1 MASVSNMPESRNEWS
16 TRWTVAFVG
25 VALVVALI
33 GLGVLLAILGYS
45 PIALIRQALDG
56 LFAAGSVQAMWYVTR
71 AAGILSYLLL
81 WLSTVWGL
89 AVSNKILDP
98 VLHRA
103 FTYDFHQFLS
113 LLAIGFIVLHVGVL
127 LADQYLPFSVAQILV
142 PFAAPYRPVWVGI
155 GTIGLYLTLL
165 VSITFYIRKWI
176 GQKTFRVIHLVSYL
190 AFIAAALH
198 GLFAGTDSPL
208 PTVQAMYLLTTL
220 SVVFLTAYRIVMS
233 AQAKRQRAALS
244 DRA

>member
-1 MASVSNMPESRNEWS
+1 MSMSKPSEPSSRGLS
-16 TRWTVAFVG
+16 TSLVVTGVLTVAALGGLAVVMLVG
-25 VALVVALI
+25 
-33 GLGVLLAILGYS
+33 GYS
-45 PIALIRQALDG
+45 PTGFIANFSDK
-56 LFAAGSVQAMWYVTR
+56 LFAMSSVQAMWYITR
-71 AAGILSYLLL
+71 AAGIMSYLLL

-113 LLAIGFIVLHVGVL
+113 LLAIGFIFLHIGVL

-176 GQKTFRVIHLVSYL
+176 GQKTFRLIHLVSYM
-190 AFIAAALH
+190 AFVAAALH

-208 PTVQAMYLLTTL
+208 LTVQAMYLVTSL
-220 SVVFLTAYRIVMS
+220 SVLFLTVYRIYMS
-233 AQAKRQRAALS
+233 RVNRQVAIRQQS
-244 DRA
+244 

>member
-1 MASVSNMPESRNEWS
+1 MSSVSNMPDANNEWS
-16 TRWTVAFVG
+16 TRWVAAVVG
-25 VALVVALI
+25 VALIVALV

-56 LFAAGSVQAMWYVTR
+56 LFAASSVQAMWYVTR
-71 AAGILSYLLL
+71 AAGLISYLLL

-98 VLHRA
+98 VLQRA

-113 LLAIGFIVLHVGVL
+113 LLAIGFIFLHIGVL

-142 PFAAPYRPVWVGI
+142 PFAAPYRPVWVGL
-155 GTIGLYLTLL
+155 GTIGMYLTLL

-190 AFIAAALH
+190 AFIAVALH

-220 SVVFLTAYRIVMS
+220 SVVFLTVYRIVTS
-233 AQAKRQRAALS
+233 RRLRSQSIAP
-244 DRA
+244 

>member
-1 MASVSNMPESRNEWS
+1 MSSASNMHESGEGWS
-16 TRWTVAFVG
+16 MRWIAAFVG

-33 GLGVLLAILGYS
+33 GLGVLLSILGYS
-45 PIALIRQALDG
+45 PVELLRQAVDK
-56 LFAAGSVQAMWYVTR
+56 LFALSSTQAMWYVTR
-71 AAGILSYLLL
+71 AAGIISYLLL

-89 AVSNKILDP
+89 AVTNKILDP

-113 LLAIGFIVLHVGVL
+113 LLAIGFVILHIVVL
-127 LADQYLPFSVAQILV
+127 LADKYLPFSVAQILV
-142 PFAAPYRPVWVGI
+142 PFAAPYRPVWVGL

-176 GQKTFRVIHLVSYL
+176 GQKTFRMIHLLSYL
-190 AFIAAALH
+190 AFIGAALH

-208 PTVQAMYLLTTL
+208 PAVQIMYFVTAL
-220 SVVFLTAYRIVMS
+220 SVVFLTVYRIAMS
-233 AQAKRQRAALS
+233 KRLRSGVPA
-244 DRA
+244 

>member
-1 MASVSNMPESRNEWS
+1 MSSVSNMPEVNNEWS
-16 TRWTVAFVG
+16 ARWVAAFVG
-25 VALVVALI
+25 VALIVALI
-33 GLGVLLAILGYS
+33 GLGVLLTILGYS
-45 PIALIRQALDG
+45 PITLIRQGLDG
-56 LFAAGSVQAMWYVTR
+56 LFALSTTQTMWYVTR
-71 AAGILSYLLL
+71 AAGIISYLLL

-113 LLAIGFIVLHVGVL
+113 LLAIGFIFLHVGVL

-142 PFAAPYRPVWVGI
+142 PFAAPYRPVWVGL

-165 VSITFYIRKWI
+165 VSVTFYIRKWI
-176 GQKTFRVIHLVSYL
+176 GQKTFRVVHLVSYL
-190 AFIAAALH
+190 AFIAVALH

-208 PTVQAMYLLTTL
+208 PTVQAMYLLTSL
-220 SVVFLTAYRIVMS
+220 SVVFLTAYRIFVS

>member
-1 MASVSNMPESRNEWS
+1 MSFTNTSESSKTES
-16 TRWTVAFVG
+16 PLWTVALIV
-25 VALVVALI
+25 LVLV
-33 GLGVLLAILGYS
+33 LGAMLVSLLALALGYS
-45 PIALIRQALDG
+45 PVDFVSKVLNK
-56 LFAAGSVQAMWYVTR
+56 LFATNTVQVMWYVTR
-71 AAGILSYLLL
+71 AAGLTAYLLL
-81 WLSTVWGL
+81 WLSTVWGV
-89 AVSNKILDP
+89 AVSSKVFDP
-98 VLHRA
+98 VLHRM

-113 LLAIGFIVLHVGVL
+113 LLAIGFTILHVVVL

-142 PFAAPYRPVWVGI
+142 PFSAPYRPVWVGF

-165 VSITFYIRKWI
+165 VSITFYIRRWI

-220 SVVFLTAYRIVMS
+220 SVVFLTAYRIVTS
-233 AQAKRQRAALS
+233 RRLRRQSIAP
-244 DRA
+244 

>member
-1 MASVSNMPESRNEWS
+1 MSVSKQSNVSSNKVS
-16 TRWTVAFVG
+16 TT
-25 VALVVALI
+25 ALVTFAIILAVLGGLTVVIVA
-33 GLGVLLAILGYS
+33 GGYS
-45 PIALIRQALDG
+45 PLDFLRG
-56 LFAAGSVQAMWYVTR
+56 TFDQLFAASSVQALWYVTR
-71 AAGILSYLLL
+71 AAGIMSYLLL

-113 LLAIGFIVLHVGVL
+113 LLAIGFVILHIVVL
-127 LADQYLPFSVAQILV
+127 LADQYLPFSVAQVLV
-142 PFAAPYRPVWVGI
+142 PFAAPYRPLWVGI

-176 GQKTFRVIHLVSYL
+176 GQKTFRAIHLVSYL
-190 AFIAAALH
+190 AFSGAALH

-208 PTVQAMYLLTTL
+208 PTVQVMYIVTTL
-220 SVVFLTAYRIVMS
+220 SVVFLTVYRIVMS
-233 AQAKRQRAALS
+233 AQAKRQRAALQG
-244 DRA
+244 RV

>member
-1 MASVSNMPESRNEWS
+1 MAVSRMSNSSSNNKVSN
-16 TRWTVAFVG
+16 T
-25 VALVVALI
+25 ALLALALI
-33 GLGVLLAILGYS
+33 LAALGGLTVVIVAGGYS
-45 PIALIRQALDG
+45 PLDFVRNLFDQ
-56 LFAAGSVQAMWYVTR
+56 LFAASSVQALWYVTR
-71 AAGILSYLLL
+71 AAGLISFLLL

-113 LLAIGFIVLHVGVL
+113 LLAIGFMILHVVVL
-127 LADQYLPFSVAQILV
+127 LADQYLPFSVAQVLM
-142 PFAAPYRPVWVGI
+142 PFAAPYRPLWVGI

-165 VSITFYIRKWI
+165 VSITFYIRRRI
-176 GQKTFRVIHLVSYL
+176 GQKAFRAIHMASYL

-208 PTVQAMYLLTTL
+208 VTVQVMYIVTTL
-220 SVVFLTAYRIVMS
+220 SVVFLTVYRIVMS
-233 AQAKRQRAALS
+233 AQAKRQRAALQA
-244 DRA
+244 RV

>member
-1 MASVSNMPESRNEWS
+1 MSSVSNMPEANNEWPA
-16 TRWTVAFVG
+16 RWVAAFVG
-25 VALVVALI
+25 AALIVALV

-56 LFAAGSVQAMWYVTR
+56 LFAASSVQAMWYVTR
-71 AAGILSYLLL
+71 AAGLISYLLL

-113 LLAIGFIVLHVGVL
+113 LLAIGFIFLHIGVL

-142 PFAAPYRPVWVGI
+142 PFAAPYRPVWVGL
-155 GTIGLYLTLL
+155 GTIGMYLTLL

-220 SVVFLTAYRIVMS
+220 SVVFLTVYRIVTS
-233 AQAKRQRAALS
+233 RRLRRQSIAP
-244 DRA
+244 